1 MSTPYSP
8 GLEGVTAGISSI
20 SEVDAE
26 RNELIYRGYSI
37 HDLVKSCSFDE
48 VAYLLLFGNLPTRP
62 DLDDFVARVGANR
75 AVPGAIYDLFRV
87 FPRDAHPMDTLKA
100 AVAVLGM
107 FDPEASD
114 NSRQA
119 NLNKAVR
126 LYAKIPNLV
135 VNGYR
140 ISQGLDPVTPDPALP
155 HDANFFHMF
164 GGAPRD
170 PYFATVLNV
179 TQILYAEHGFN
190 ASTFA
195 ARVTV
200 STLSDLY
207 SGIVSAIGTLKG
219 PLHGGANEAAMAM
232 LLEIEKPGRAAAWVS
247 DALASKK
254 KIMGFG
260 HREYKKGDERA
271 KIVKTYGVELGQRLN
286 NTRWTEVSQIVEDE
300 MMRAK
305 GLYPNLDFPVA
316 SVYYLMDLPIPLYT
330 PIFVMSRITGWCAHI
345 IEQLDNNR
353 IIRPHN
359 EYNGPHGLVVV
370 PVEDRVNDA

>member
-8 GLEGVTAGISSI
+8 GLEGVTAGISAI
-20 SEVDAE
+20 SEVDAD
-26 RNELIYRGYSI
+26 RNELIYRGYNI
-37 HDLVKSCSFDE
+37 HELVDRCSFDE
-48 VAYLLLFGNLPTRP
+48 VAYLLLYGKLPNRSEH
-62 DLDDFVARVGANR
+62 DAFLAEVAANR
-75 AVPGAIYDLFRV
+75 AVPGEIYDLYRT

-107 FDPEASD
+107 FDPEAHD
-114 NSRQA
+114 NSRKA
-119 NLNKAVR
+119 NLNKALR

-140 ISQGLDPVTPDPALP
+140 VSQGQEPIAPDPSLSHNASY
-155 HDANFFHMF
+155 FHMLTGKAPDEFF
-164 GGAPRD
+164 GR
-170 PYFATVLNV
+170 VLNV

-207 SGIVSAIGTLKG
+207 SGVVSAIGALKG

-232 LLEIEKPGRAAAWVS
+232 LLEIGESDRAAAWVK

-271 KIVKTYGVELGQRLN
+271 KIVKTYGVELGERLK
-286 NTRWTEVSQIVEDE
+286 NTKWTEISQIVEDE
-300 MMRAK
+300 MMNAK
-305 GLYPNLDFPVA
+305 GLYPNLDFPVS

-359 EYNGPHGLVVV
+359 EYSGPHGLSVV
-370 PVEDRVNDA
+370 PLDSR

>member
-1 MSTPYSP
+1 MSTTYSP

-26 RNELIYRGYSI
+26 RNDLIYRGYNI
-37 HDLVKSCSFDE
+37 HDLVARCSFDE
-48 VAYLLLFGNLPTRP
+48 VAYLLLYGKLPNRRE
-62 DLDDFVARVGANR
+62 LDSFMVNVGANR
-75 AVPGAIYDLFRV
+75 SVPATIYDLYRT

-107 FDPEASD
+107 FDPETHD
-114 NSRQA
+114 NSHNA

-140 ISQGLDPVTPDPALP
+140 ISQGLEPISPDPSLC
-155 HDANFFHMF
+155 HNANFFHMLA
-164 GGAPRD
+164 GKPRD
-170 PYFATVLNV
+170 DFFGKVLNV

-207 SGIVSAIGTLKG
+207 SGVVSAIGALKG

-232 LLEIEKPGRAAAWVS
+232 LLEIGAAERAAEWVRE
-247 DALASKK
+247 ALASKK

-271 KIVKTYGVELGQRLN
+271 KIVKKYGVELGERLN
-286 NTRWTEVSQIVEDE
+286 NRKWTEISQIVEDE
-300 MMRAK
+300 MMKAK
-305 GLYPNLDFPVA
+305 GLYPNLDFPVS
-316 SVYYLMDLPIPLYT
+316 SVYYLMELPIPLYT

-345 IEQLDNNR
+345 VEQLDNNR

-359 EYNGPHGLVVV
+359 EYNGPHGLSVT
-370 PVEDRVNDA
+370 PLDGRI

>member
-8 GLEGVTAGISSI
+8 GLEGVTAGISAI
-20 SEVDAE
+20 SEVDAD
-26 RNELIYRGYSI
+26 RSELIYRGYGI
-37 HDLVKSCSFDE
+37 HDLVAHCSFDE
-48 VAYLLLFGNLPTRP
+48 VAYLLLFGKLPTP
-62 DLDDFVARVGANR
+62 KEHADFMAQVGANR
-75 AVPGAIYDLFRV
+75 AVPAEIHDLFRT
-87 FPRDAHPMDTLKA
+87 FPRDAHPMDSLKA

-114 NSRQA
+114 NSHQA

-126 LYAKIPNLV
+126 LYAKIPDLV

-140 ISQGLDPVTPDPALP
+140 ISQGQDPITPESTLD
-155 HDANFFHMF
+155 HNANFSRMLT
-164 GGAPRD
+164 GEPRTD
-170 PYFATVLNV
+170 YFARVLNV

-207 SGIVSAIGTLKG
+207 SGVVSAIGTLKG

-232 LLEIEKPGRAAAWVS
+232 LLEIGEADRAAEWVR
-247 DALASKK
+247 DALASRK

-260 HREYKKGDERA
+260 HREYKNGDERA
-271 KIVKTYGVELGQRLN
+271 KIVKTYGIELGKRLRN
-286 NTRWTEVSQIVEDE
+286 SKWTEISQIVENE
-300 MMRAK
+300 MMTAK
-305 GLYPNLDFPVA
+305 GLYPNLDFPVS
-316 SVYYLMDLPIPLYT
+316 SVYYLMDLPIALYT

-359 EYNGPHGLVVV
+359 EYSGPHGLSVV
-370 PVEDRVNDA
+370 PLSERQ

>member
-37 HDLVKSCSFDE
+37 HDLAERCSFDE
-48 VAYLLLFGNLPTRP
+48 VAYLLLYGALPNRAQ
-62 DLDDFVARVGANR
+62 LAAFMQEVGASR
-75 AVPGAIYDLFRV
+75 AVPDSIYDLYRTL
-87 FPRDAHPMDTLKA
+87 PADAHPMDALKA

-107 FDPEASD
+107 FDPEVGN
-114 NSRQA
+114 NSHDA
-119 NLNKAVR
+119 NLRKAVR
-126 LYAKIPNLV
+126 LYARIPNLV

-140 ISQGLDPVTPDPALP
+140 ISQRMEPIRPDPSLCHNAS
-155 HDANFFHMF
+155 FFHMLTGKSAEGIF
-164 GGAPRD
+164 GK
-170 PYFATVLNV
+170 VLNV

-207 SGIVSAIGTLKG
+207 SGVVSAIGTLKG

-232 LLEIEKPGRAAAWVS
+232 LLEIGEPDRAAEWVRE
-247 DALASKK
+247 ALAAKK

-271 KIVKTYGVELGQRLN
+271 KIVKKYGVELGERLN
-286 NTRWTEVSQIVEDE
+286 NRKWTEISQIVEDE

-316 SVYYLMDLPIPLYT
+316 SVYYLMGLPIPLYT

-345 IEQLDNNR
+345 VEQLDNNR
-353 IIRPHN
+353 IIRPHS
-359 EYNGPHGLVVV
+359 EYNGPRGLSVV
-370 PVEDRVNDA
+370 PIEERR

>member
-20 SEVDAE
+20 SEVDAD
-26 RNELIYRGYSI
+26 RNELIYRGYNI
-37 HDLVKSCSFDE
+37 HELVEQCTFDE
-48 VAYLLLFGNLPTRP
+48 VAYLLLFGNLPDRLEF
-62 DLDDFVARVGANR
+62 DAFMEQVRANR
-75 AVPGAIYDLFRV
+75 TVPDSIYDLYRT
-87 FPRDAHPMDTLKA
+87 FPPGAHPMDTLKA
-100 AVAVLGM
+100 AVTVLGM
-107 FDPEASD
+107 YDPEADD
-114 NSRQA
+114 NSHLA

-126 LYAKIPNLV
+126 LYARIPNLV

-140 ISQGLDPVTPDPALP
+140 ISQGLDPVPPESTMD
-155 HDANFFHMF
+155 HNTGFFRMLTGESPSDTF
-164 GGAPRD
+164 SK
-170 PYFATVLNV
+170 VLNV

-200 STLSDLY
+200 STLSDIY
-207 SGIVSAIGTLKG
+207 SGVVSAIGTLKG

-232 LLEIEKPGRAAAWVS
+232 LLEIGEADRAAAWVR

-271 KIVKTYGVELGQRLN
+271 RIVKSYGVELGRLVN
-286 NTRWTEVSQIVEDE
+286 NRRWIDISQIVEDE

-316 SVYYLMDLPIPLYT
+316 SVYYMMGLPIPLYT
-330 PIFVMSRITGWCAHI
+330 PIFVMSRITGWCAHV

-359 EYNGPHGLVVV
+359 EYNGPRGLSVV
-370 PVEDRVNDA
+370 PIGER

>member
-1 MSTPYSP
+1 MNTPYSP

-37 HDLVKSCSFDE
+37 HDLVERCSFDE
-48 VAYLLLFGNLPTRP
+48 VAYLLLFGKIPNR
-62 DLDDFVARVGANR
+62 VAFAEFMAQVGANR
-75 AVPGAIYDLFRV
+75 TVPDAIYDLYRM
-87 FPRDAHPMDTLKA
+87 FPKDAHPMDTLKA

-114 NSRQA
+114 NSHQA
-119 NLNKAVR
+119 NLSKAVR
-126 LYAKIPNLV
+126 LYAQIPNLV

-140 ISQGLDPVTPDPALP
+140 ISQGMPPAPPDPTLN
-155 HDANFFHMF
+155 HTDSFFAMLTGRKTPPAF
-164 GGAPRD
+164 FNA
-170 PYFATVLNV
+170 LNV

-200 STLSDLY
+200 STLSDIY
-207 SGIVSAIGTLKG
+207 SGVVSAIGTLKG

-232 LLEIEKPGRAAAWVS
+232 LLEIGEVDRAAEWVR
-247 DALASKK
+247 DALASRK

-271 KIVKTYGVELGQRLN
+271 KIVKRYGVELGRSLN
-286 NTRWTEVSQIVEDE
+286 DMTWIAMSQIVEDE
-300 MMRAK
+300 MMRTK

-316 SVYYLMDLPIPLYT
+316 SLYYLMDLPVPLYT
-330 PIFVMSRITGWCAHI
+330 PIFVMSRITGWCAHM

-359 EYNGPHGLVVV
+359 EYNGPHGLSVV
-370 PVEDRVNDA
+370 PMDERV

>member
-8 GLEGVTAGISSI
+8 GLEGVTAGISAI
-20 SEVDAE
+20 SEVDAD
-26 RNELIYRGYSI
+26 RNELIYRGYTI
-37 HDLVKSCSFDE
+37 QDLVEHCSFDE
-48 VAYLLLFGNLPTRP
+48 VAYLLLFGKLPDRSE
-62 DLDDFVARVGANR
+62 LDAFMAQVGANR
-75 AVPGAIYDLFRV
+75 DVPDAIYDLYRM

-100 AVAVLGM
+100 AVSVLGM
-107 FDPEASD
+107 FDPEAGS
-114 NSRQA
+114 NSHEA

-126 LYAKIPNLV
+126 LYAKMPNLV
-135 VNGYR
+135 INGYL
-140 ISQGLDPVTPDPALP
+140 ISQGLEPIAPDATLCHNANIFRMLTGDPRTDY
-155 HDANFFHMF
+155 F
-164 GGAPRD
+164 G
-170 PYFATVLNV
+170 TVLNV

-207 SGIVSAIGTLKG
+207 SGVVSAIGALKG

-232 LLEIEKPGRAAAWVS
+232 LLEIGEADRAAEWVR
-247 DALASKK
+247 DALANKK

-271 KIVKTYGVELGQRLN
+271 KIVKTYGVELGKRLK
-286 NTRWTEVSQIVEDE
+286 NTKWTEISQIVEDE

-316 SVYYLMDLPIPLYT
+316 SVYYLMDLPIALYT

-359 EYNGPHGLVVV
+359 EYNGPHGLTVT
-370 PVEDRVNDA
+370 PLDQRPA